1 MRTLPKLSLLA
12 LLTTYVVWGSTYLAI
27 HLALVSFP
35 PFLLM
40 ASRFCVAG
48 VLLFGWLKWRGAPS
62 PSLRQWRD
70 ALIVGTL
77 LLGGGMGLTAVGQQT
92 VSSGLTAVFIASAP
106 LMMAV
111 FGGLFG
117 LWPTRREW
125 LGILIGFCGVAL
137 LAAGGDFSAH
147 PAGVLAVLGAVAS
160 WTFGSVL
167 AQKKMQLAPGAM
179 GFASEMI
186 MGGLALLLISFLRGE
201 SMAVLPTATAFG
213 AWAYLV
219 VAGSLAAFSAY
230 MYLLSKV
237 SNALA
242 SSYAYV
248 NPLIAVM
255 LGALFANESVGPRE
269 LLAMLVILG
278 SVVML
283 TTARKAVA
291 TGKPAQRPAT
301 KPLADAC

>member
-12 LLTTYVVWGSTYLAI
+12 LLTTYLVWGSTYLAI
-27 HLALVSFP
+27 HIALVSFP

-48 VLLFGWLKWRGAPS
+48 VLLFGWLKWRGAPN
-62 PSLRQWRD
+62 PTLRQWRD

-117 LWPTRREW
+117 LWPSRREW
-125 LGILIGFCGVAL
+125 MGILIGFCGVAL
-137 LAAGGDFSAH
+137 LAAGGDFNAH

-167 AQKKMQLAPGAM
+167 AQKKMQLAPGPM

-186 MGGLALLLISFLRGE
+186 MGGLSLLLISFLRGE
-201 SMAVLPTATAFG
+201 SMAALPTAPAFA

-255 LGALFANESVGPRE
+255 LGALFANESVGARE

-291 TGKPAQRPAT
+291 TGKPAQRPAVD
-301 KPLADAC
+301 PVADAC